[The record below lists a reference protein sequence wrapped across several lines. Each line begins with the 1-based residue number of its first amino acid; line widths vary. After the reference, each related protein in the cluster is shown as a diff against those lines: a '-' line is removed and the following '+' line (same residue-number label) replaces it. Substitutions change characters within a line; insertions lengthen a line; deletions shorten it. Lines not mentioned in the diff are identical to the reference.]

1 MNYYGA
7 TKVTAAYEKHLQSL
21 FDLKPTALSADEQIV
36 WQTDSDRFYNV
47 ILKTYDEQHFCGVNI
62 LIKNFQKSI
71 DTAALFCY
79 YV

>member
-47 ILKTYDEQHFCGVNI
+47 ILKTYEE
-62 LIKNFQKSI
+62 
-71 DTAALFCY
+71 
-79 YV
+79 